1 MSSIFWRRTIAF
13 ELGIFKF
20 KGRSPHQS
28 ANRRCRLS
36 IEKLRTDDL
45 IRREA
50 SFAPPYLSDTVV
62 PAYPRIGIRR

>member
-13 ELGIFKF
+13 ELGIFK
-20 KGRSPHQS
+20 GRSPLQS

-50 SFAPPYLSDTVV
+50 GFAPPYLSDTVV